1 MNNFRLLGLLV
12 FSSLILKLFY
22 SSNKR
27 NKINQKLIKSDD
39 DTNQK
44 PIDIDYLSLKL
55 IVSDD
60 ANQKLIE
67 INEVNQKSIESEDAN
82 QKIIEPEILNKN
94 KWLYPTDEF
103 GKMEKGRV

>member
-1 MNNFRLLGLLV
+1 MNNFRLIGLLV
-12 FSSLILKLFY
+12 FNFLILKSFY

-27 NKINQKLIKSDD
+27 NKINHKLIGSDNEA
-39 DTNQK
+39 NQK
-44 PIDIDYLSLKL
+44 PIDNDYLNLKL

-60 ANQKLIE
+60 ENQKLIE

-82 QKIIEPEILNKN
+82 QKIIEPEMSNKN